1 MATIMLIDQFTIV
14 HIAKEKSMFKNCM
27 KTYKELQS
35 LNCQEGK
42 AEKQLQGERHK
53 ESDIFDFAPMHN
65 AAAIHVGKKKSHN
78 LLVWKILRI

>member
-1 MATIMLIDQFTIV
+1 
-14 HIAKEKSMFKNCM
+14 MFKNCM
-27 KTYKELQS
+27 KTYKELDS
-35 LNCQEGK
+35 K
-42 AEKQLQGERHK
+42 KEKWRNNNRGSHK